1 MKLFIHDKCLEK
13 LFDLPKATSKKVLEF
28 QKKFRENSRS
38 EAIHLE
44 PINTFKDQSLRT
56 ARIDQ
61 KYRAI
66 IRVPETGDN
75 YHMLWVDNHDEA
87 MDWAKNKV
95 FNWNEN
101 TQSAQIFTSPDI
113 VEVLENESDENLGI
127 YDKYSDEELIK
138 IGVPE
143 TLLKI
148 VRSIKDLND
157 LDFKENHLPQD
168 VFENLFYLAEGIS
181 ISSLITEVE
190 AGKLN
195 AEDFDGQQSSIN
207 NKRSFIEV
215 DDSLMEEIINGD
227 LSKWQLFLHPSQRKL
242 SEGEFNGS
250 VKVTGGAGTGKTVVA
265 LHRLKFLTEKPNIGD
280 NRKIVFTTF
289 TKALT
294 ENLHQLVKK
303 LHLNPSRYMIS
314 NIDNLLRELASANGL
329 INTSTRFLD
338 MFNSKSS
345 KDVWEEI
352 LENNLSEFEVQFL
365 SSEYENVILYNN
377 VSTLPQY
384 LNTSRTGR
392 LKPITRKQKMEI
404 WGLVEKYNQNKKTNN
419 LIDRS
424 ELFNKVADYFNQEK
438 VKPFAGVIADEVQD
452 LSNIELRFLRSLVEE
467 KENDMFLVG
476 DPYQKIYARRIN
488 FSSAG
493 ISIRGKRSRQLR
505 INYRTS
511 EEIKRLAI
519 STVKGLQYDDFD
531 GQEETLKGYLS
542 LFHGQKPIYD
552 IFKTKTEEH
561 ENIIEK
567 INILREEGFYY
578 SDIAVG
584 FRLKDSLKEVK
595 SALHKLKIP
604 YNDNTTS
611 TVNDA
616 GGIVLSTFHG
626 LKGLEFKAVFLADV
640 NNRTCPL
647 VFAGYNE
654 LDINEKQEYDNS
666 EKSLVYVAMT
676 RAISKLYISGIGVKS
691 ELISI

>member
-1 MKLFIHDKCLEK
+1 MKLFIHDKCLER

-28 QKKFRENSRS
+28 QKKFRENSKS

-44 PINTFKDQSLRT
+44 PIKTFKDQSLRT

-95 FNWNEN
+95 FNWNEY
-101 TQSAQIFTSPDI
+101 TQSAQIFTSPDT

-127 YDKYSDEELIK
+127 YDKYSDEELVK

-148 VRSIKDLND
+148 VRSIKNLND
-157 LDFKENHLPQD
+157 LDFKESHLPQD

-314 NIDNLLRELASANGL
+314 NIDNLLRELALANGI
-329 INTSTRFLD
+329 INSNTRFLD

-377 VSTLPQY
+377 VDTLSQY

-392 LKPITRKQKMEI
+392 LKPITRKQKIEL
-404 WGLVEKYNQNKKTNN
+404 WGLTEKYNHNKKTNN

-424 ELFNKVADYFNQEK
+424 ELFNRVADYFDQEK

-493 ISIRGKRSRQLR
+493 ISIRGKRSKQLR

-531 GQEETLKGYLS
+531 GQEESLKGYLS

-552 IFKTKTEEH
+552 IFKTKTDEF

-567 INILREEGFYY
+567 INILRAEGFDYP
-578 SDIAVG
+578 DIAIG

-595 SALHKLKIP
+595 TALHKLKIP

-647 VFAGYNE
+647 VFVGYNE

-666 EKSLVYVAMT
+666 EKSLVYVAMS
-676 RAISKLYISGIGVKS
+676 RAISKLFISGIGVKS
-691 ELISI
+691 ELIGI

>member
-101 TQSAQIFTSPDI
+101 TQSAQIFTSPDT
-113 VEVLENESDENLGI
+113 VEVLENESDENVGI
-127 YDKYSDEELIK
+127 YDKYSDEELVK

-148 VRSIKDLND
+148 VRSIKNLND

-242 SEGEFNGS
+242 SDGEFNGS

-303 LHLNPSRYMIS
+303 LHLNLSRYMIS
-314 NIDNLLRELASANGL
+314 NIDNLLRELALANGL

-338 MFNSKSS
+338 MFNSNSS

-424 ELFNKVADYFNQEK
+424 ELFNKVAYYFNQEK

-552 IFKTKTEEH
+552 IFKTKTEEY

-567 INILREEGFYY
+567 INILREEGFDY
-578 SDIAVG
+578 SDIAIG

-676 RAISKLYISGIGVKS
+676 RAISKLFISGIGVKS
-691 ELISI
+691 DLVSI

>member
-66 IRVPETGDN
+66 IRLPESGDN

-101 TQSAQIFTSPDI
+101 TQSAQIFTSPDT
-113 VEVLENESDENLGI
+113 VEVLENESDENVGI
-127 YDKYSDEELIK
+127 YDKYSNEELIK

-148 VRSIKDLND
+148 VRSIKNLND
-157 LDFKENHLPQD
+157 LDYKENDLPQD

-242 SEGEFNGS
+242 SEGDFNGS

-265 LHRLKFLTEKPNIGD
+265 LHRLKFLTEKPNFGD

-314 NIDNLLRELASANGL
+314 NIDNLLSELALANGL

-377 VSTLPQY
+377 VYNLPQY

-493 ISIRGKRSRQLR
+493 ISIRGKKSRQLR

-531 GQEETLKGYLS
+531 GQEESLKGYLS

-552 IFKTKTEEH
+552 IFRTKTDEL

-567 INILREEGFYY
+567 INTLREEGFDY

-595 SALHKLKIP
+595 TALHKLKIP

-654 LDINEKQEYDNS
+654 LDIIEKQEYDNS

-676 RAISKLYISGIGVKS
+676 RAISKLFISGIGVKS
-691 ELISI
+691 ELVSI